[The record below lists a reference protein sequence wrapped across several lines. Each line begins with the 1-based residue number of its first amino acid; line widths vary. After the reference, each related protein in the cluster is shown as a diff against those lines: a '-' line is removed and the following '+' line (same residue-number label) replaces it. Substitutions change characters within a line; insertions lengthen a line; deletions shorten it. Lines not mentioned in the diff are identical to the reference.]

1 LCLFW
6 CLCFVSRVQIAEEKE
21 KKEEE
26 EEEFH
31 CFVLRSF
38 QGVPVVSS
46 GYLYALLVCFAE
58 EENELSSLA
67 GDLEHGRR
75 VSSRW
80 GESSMGTT
88 SGAPT
93 AAGHDTTTVLRC
105 ANAIFAAP
113 Q

>member
-1 LCLFW
+1 
-6 CLCFVSRVQIAEEKE
+6 VQIAEEKE
-21 KKEEE
+21 KKEKKEKEE
-26 EEEFH
+26 EEEKEEFH

-46 GYLYALLVCFAE
+46 GHLYALRVCFAE

-75 VSSRW
+75 VSSKW

-88 SGAPT
+88 SDTPT
-93 AAGHDTTTVLRC
+93 AAGHDTTTAIRC
-105 ANAIFAAP
+105 ANAVFAAL

>member
-1 LCLFW
+1 
-6 CLCFVSRVQIAEEKE
+6 VQIAEEKE
-21 KKEEE
+21 REKKEKKEEE
-26 EEEFH
+26 EFY

-46 GYLYALLVCFAE
+46 GHLFALLVCFAE
-58 EENELSSLA
+58 EENELSALA

-80 GESSMGTT
+80 GESSMGKT
-88 SGAPT
+88 SDAPT
-93 AAGHDTTTVLRC
+93 AAGHDTTTAVRC
-105 ANAIFAAP
+105 ANAVFAAP

>member
-1 LCLFW
+1 
-6 CLCFVSRVQIAEEKE
+6 VQIAEEKE
-21 KKEEE
+21 KEEKKEEE
-26 EEEFH
+26 KEEKEEKKKEFH

-38 QGVPVVSS
+38 QGVAVVSS
-46 GYLYALLVCFAE
+46 GHLYALLVCFAE

-67 GDLEHGRR
+67 GDLEHGPR

-88 SGAPT
+88 SDTPT
-93 AAGHDTTTVLRC
+93 AAAGHDTTKAICC
-105 ANAIFAAP
+105 ANAVFVAP